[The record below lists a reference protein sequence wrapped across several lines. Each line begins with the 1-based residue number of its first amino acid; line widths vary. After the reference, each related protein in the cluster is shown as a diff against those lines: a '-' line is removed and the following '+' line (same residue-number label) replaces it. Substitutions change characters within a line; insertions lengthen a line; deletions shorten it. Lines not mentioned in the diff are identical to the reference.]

1 MNDSC
6 RGITLSLLAIQ
17 WGHTLPFDTARAMRR
32 LLTLCALVGLALP
45 AGIQAATTAGAAD
58 GTLSVKNA
66 TGLVLV
72 NAKGAVIIG
81 HADKA
86 RITITDSDSTDG
98 RVIVLG
104 SDSKVA
110 LTPTKTLYKGED
122 MRFKLLGGD
131 NLLFIRGSGISL
143 SAVGEGK
150 VSFDGG
156 NVANDGK
163 FSIDDGPF
171 LSLPD
176 SFRTFSFGG

>member
-1 MNDSC
+1 
-6 RGITLSLLAIQ
+6 
-17 WGHTLPFDTARAMRR
+17 MRR
-32 LLTLCALVGLALP
+32 LLTFCAFVALALP
-45 AGIQAATTAGAAD
+45 AGIQAATAAGAAD

-72 NAKGAVIIG
+72 NANGVIIG

-86 RITITDSDSTDG
+86 RITITDADSTDG

-104 SDSKVA
+104 WDTKVA
-110 LTPTKTLYKGED
+110 LTPTKILYKGED

-131 NLLFIRGSGISL
+131 NILFIRGSGISL
-143 SAVGEGK
+143 SVVGEGK
-150 VSFDGG
+150 VTLDGG

-163 FSIDDGPF
+163 FSVDDGPF

-176 SFRTFSFGG
+176 SIHTFSFGG

>member
-1 MNDSC
+1 
-6 RGITLSLLAIQ
+6 
-17 WGHTLPFDTARAMRR
+17 MRR
-32 LLTLCALVGLALP
+32 LLILCALVTLALP
-45 AGIQAATTAGAAD
+45 AGIQAATTAGVD

-72 NAKGAVIIG
+72 NSNGVIIG

-86 RITITDSDSTDG
+86 RITITDADATDG

-104 SDSKVA
+104 WDSKVA

-131 NLLFIRGSGISL
+131 NILFIRGSGISL
-143 SAVGEGK
+143 SVVGEGK
-150 VSFDGG
+150 VSLDGG

-171 LSLPD
+171 KSLPD
-176 SFRTFSFGG
+176 VYQTFSFGG

>member
-1 MNDSC
+1 
-6 RGITLSLLAIQ
+6 
-17 WGHTLPFDTARAMRR
+17 MRR
-32 LLTLCALVGLALP
+32 LLTFCALVALALP
-45 AGIQAATTAGAAD
+45 PAIQAATTAD
-58 GTLSVKNA
+58 GTLAVKNA
-66 TGLVLV
+66 TGVV
-72 NAKGAVIIG
+72 MVKATGAVIIG

-86 RITITDSDSTDG
+86 KITITDADSTDG

-104 SDSKVA
+104 WKTKVA
-110 LTPTKTLYKGED
+110 IAPTKTQYTGED

-131 NLLFIRGSGISL
+131 NTLFIRGSGISL

-150 VSFDGG
+150 VTLDGG

-176 SFRTFSFGG
+176 SIHSYSFGG

>member
-1 MNDSC
+1 
-6 RGITLSLLAIQ
+6 
-17 WGHTLPFDTARAMRR
+17 MRR
-32 LLTLCALVGLALP
+32 LLTFCALVALALP
-45 AGIQAATTAGAAD
+45 AAIQAATTAD
-58 GTLSVKNA
+58 GTLAVKNA
-66 TGLVLV
+66 TGVVLIN

-86 RITITDSDSTDG
+86 KITITDADSTDG

-104 SDSKVA
+104 WDTKVA
-110 LTPTKTLYKGED
+110 LTATRTAYTGKD

-131 NLLFIRGSGISL
+131 NILFIRGSGISL

-150 VSFDGG
+150 VTLDGG
-156 NVANDGK
+156 NVVNDGK

-176 SFRTFSFGG
+176 SIHSYSFGG

>member
-1 MNDSC
+1 
-6 RGITLSLLAIQ
+6 
-17 WGHTLPFDTARAMRR
+17 MRR
-32 LLTLCALVGLALP
+32 LLTFCAFVALALP
-45 AGIQAATTAGAAD
+45 AGIQAATAAGAAD

-72 NAKGAVIIG
+72 NANGVIIG

-86 RITITDSDSTDG
+86 RITITDADSTDG

-104 SDSKVA
+104 WDTKVA
-110 LTPTKTLYKGED
+110 LTPTKILYKGED

-131 NLLFIRGSGISL
+131 NILFIRGWGISL

-150 VSFDGG
+150 VTLDGG

-176 SFRTFSFGG
+176 SYRTFSFGG

>member
-1 MNDSC
+1 
-6 RGITLSLLAIQ
+6 
-17 WGHTLPFDTARAMRR
+17 MRR
-32 LLTLCALVGLALP
+32 LLTFCAFVALALP
-45 AGIQAATTAGAAD
+45 AGIQAATAAGAAD

-72 NAKGAVIIG
+72 NANGVIIG

-86 RITITDSDSTDG
+86 RITITDADSTDG

-104 SDSKVA
+104 WDKKVA
-110 LTPTKTLYKGED
+110 LTPTKTVYSGED
-122 MRFKLLGGD
+122 IRFKLLGGD
-131 NLLFIRGSGISL
+131 NILFIRGSGISL

-150 VSFDGG
+150 VTLDGG

-176 SFRTFSFGG
+176 SIHTFSFGG